1 MSGQL
6 KQEKLSLSS
15 YINDLEAIAEVR
27 PLVTHEINLESQY
40 NAKLVG
46 LLLEEEL
53 EWYQRPKA
61 RGGPDGFSAKF

>member
-15 YINDLEAIAEVR
+15 YINDLETIAEVR
-27 PLVTHEINLESQY
+27 PLATHEINLESQY
-40 NAKLVG
+40 NAKLAG

-53 EWYQRPKA
+53 EWYQ
-61 RGGPDGFSAKF
+61 